1 MLRFYIKPCGVINP
15 VACPIRSKIKMA
27 TDKPMRQLSDFNILS
42 DLSPLAMAASADPR
56 LMRTTSN
63 KQSITILNI
72 MKMLEV
78 YMKKR
83 V

>member
-1 MLRFYIKPCGVINP
+1 M
-15 VACPIRSKIKMA
+15 S
-27 TDKPMRQLSDFNILS
+27 TDKPIRQLNDFNILS

-72 MKMLEV
+72 MNFPDRFLSDVRSLYEKAS
-78 YMKKR
+78 
-83 V
+83 

>member
-1 MLRFYIKPCGVINP
+1 
-15 VACPIRSKIKMA
+15 MA

-72 MKMLEV
+72 MNFSLRSLSAVRSLYEKASLN
-78 YMKKR
+78 
-83 V
+83 

>member
-1 MLRFYIKPCGVINP
+1 
-15 VACPIRSKIKMA
+15 MA
-27 TDKPMRQLSDFNILS
+27 TDKPIRQLSDFSILS

-72 MKMLEV
+72 MNFLDRSLSDVRSLYEKTSIN
-78 YMKKR
+78 
-83 V
+83 